1 MLIGADFFN
10 LDDMSKK
17 VLMSMEEFIGYQMEQ
32 LDKQEVDLERHR
44 VRNSYL
50 KSLNNRQS
58 NIISAT
64 RAGMDIVDLDVKID
78 VDLGN

>member
-1 MLIGADFFN
+1 
-10 LDDMSKK
+10 MSKK